1 MVKLNLNGG
10 LASYKR
16 QIPKKGE
23 AESEEEKTV
32 VKPVSAGAVPIIPPS
47 AVVQLQPIV
56 VPIAVVPFET
66 HDTKM
71 LHDAQKQGFIP
82 ATLDESAP
90 KGGSSENTEE
100 TVYVA
105 LDKKKDKFKSFIS
118 LFFTILYLIPFIIA
132 YFKSDLIPSLPLNDL
147 NAIGKLVKLFGGGLT
162 LAGEIPSIMLIVS
175 LLLSLVCLIM
185 SLFSAIIGR
194 YSKIGTLTLAVFP
207 ALISIGVIAYTY
219 IPALGFTGNKTAFFI
234 PAAIGTLHTIFAAIF
249 AINSYPKLK

>member
-47 AVVQLQPIV
+47 AVIQLQPIV

-82 ATLDESAP
+82 ATLDDNAP
-90 KGGSSENTEE
+90 KGGSENTEE

-105 LDKKKDKFKSFIS
+105 LDKKKDSIKSIVS
-118 LFFTILYLIPFIIA
+118 LIFTVLYIIPFIIA
-132 YFKSDLIPSLPLNDL
+132 YFKSDLIPSLPLNDI
-147 NAIGKLVKLFGGGLT
+147 NAIGKLVQLFGGGLT
-162 LAGEIPSIMLIVS
+162 LSGEIPSIMLIVS

-207 ALISIGVIAYTY
+207 ALIAIGVIAYAY
-219 IPALGFTGNKTAFFI
+219 IPALGFAGNKTAFFI
-234 PAAIGTLHTIFAAIF
+234 PAAIGALHTTFAVIF
-249 AINSYPKLK
+249 AINSYPKFK